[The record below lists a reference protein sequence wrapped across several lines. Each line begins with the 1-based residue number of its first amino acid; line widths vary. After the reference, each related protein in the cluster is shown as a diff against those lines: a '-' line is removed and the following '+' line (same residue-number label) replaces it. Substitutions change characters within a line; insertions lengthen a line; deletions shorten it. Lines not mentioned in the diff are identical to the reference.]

1 MPNFEELSWEEAMRR
16 AHAVLLDSEHLYH
29 DINASEDARTSTSR
43 STYDDQRSE
52 PPMLEPGLPWPE
64 SLATKATAMATQAP
78 TGCWVLG

>member
-16 AHAVLLDSEHLYH
+16 AHAALLDSEHLYD

-43 STYDDQRSE
+43 STCDEQRSK
-52 PPMLEPGLPWPE
+52 PPTLKFGLCWPA
-64 SLATKATAMATQAP
+64 SLAAKATAMATQAP